1 MLCAPGRTDFVGRR
15 RGHGRPD
22 LGNTGA
28 YVAFSAKERIVYR
41 GWHPLGCQLYGW
53 LASKIR
59 ALPDRPREGGQLSAA
74 PPFQC
79 MAAHH
84 VVASLRLR
92 SVLRLYLGAR
102 FLLTIWKTS
111 RRCK

>member
-1 MLCAPGRTDFVGRR
+1 
-15 RGHGRPD
+15 
-22 LGNTGA
+22 
-28 YVAFSAKERIVYR
+28 
-41 GWHPLGCQLYGW
+41 
-53 LASKIR
+53 
-59 ALPDRPREGGQLSAA
+59 
-74 PPFQC
+74 

-111 RRCK
+111 RCCK